1 MRAMRQLAVV
11 STAVS
16 LLALGAC
23 ASAARPEAMAV
34 SPSAVEPVRPGAP
47 GYQSIRVE
55 AVQGGGDTN
64 PLWLSNVSN
73 AEFKAALES
82 SLQTSGYFKADG
94 PWALTATMVDLQR
107 PMAGFD
113 LSVVSRVRYSVL
125 DRSGAIVFDETVAAT
140 GTATMSDSLLAVE
153 RLRLANEASIKAN
166 ITAFLAR
173 LRAPAQPGTQGRYQ

>member
-1 MRAMRQLAVV
+1 MSKLRQLAVV
-11 STAVS
+11 SAAVS

-23 ASAARPEAMAV
+23 ASGARPEAMAV
-34 SPSAVEPVRPGAP
+34 LPSAVEAARPGTP

-73 AEFKAALES
+73 AEFKTALES

-125 DRSGAIVFDETVAAT
+125 DRSGTIVFDETVAAT
-140 GTATMSDSLLAVE
+140 GTATMGDSLLAVE
-153 RLRLANEASIKAN
+153 RLRMANEASIREN
-166 ITAFLAR
+166 IKAFLTR
-173 LRAPAQPGTQGRYQ
+173 FRTHTQR